1 MAQFQSFANDLSENF
16 DDKLTASSTPQKSNA
31 LSNRVSSVL
40 SASYA
45 DAEIRDALRTLD
57 EKSIRNSAETRRRLR
72 LDVQKEVI
80 ERNGNVIK
88 DFGCVAE
95 QLKRIGTII
104 TSLNQCCE
112 DMRQHVVAARQ
123 ENAPVL
129 EEAST
134 LLSLKQEL
142 ETKKQLLDAFNK
154 HFIITEEDT
163 IVLTSAPE
171 KVDEEFFAI
180 LKRVKQI
187 YVDCQVL
194 LGSEN
199 QRLGLEL
206 MDQSSRKLNMGY
218 QKLYRW
224 IQKEFKNLNLENPQI
239 SSIIRRAL
247 RALAERPSL
256 FQSCLDFFAE
266 AREHVLT
273 DAFYA
278 ALTGSSIEND
288 QNPMTKPIEFH
299 AHDPLRYV
307 GDMLAWTHSATVSER
322 ESLETLFISEGD
334 EISKGFLAGREAE
347 PWTAADGEVFDGRK
361 ALGDLVNR
369 NVAGVA
375 RALRQRVE
383 QVIQNHEDPVL
394 LYKTAN
400 LVNFYRIT
408 FAKLLSPD
416 STLLATLSSLEDS
429 SLRQFRTITSD
440 TVSSI
445 QADLAT
451 PPSDL
456 RIPDFLDEALTQF
469 AALLKSYDSSLTP
482 PASRAADFEPILT
495 QALNPFLAACERMAK
510 ETDEPVTSIFLANC
524 IIAVKTTLA
533 PYDFVQARVSEL
545 ETQLASINSTLTEYQ
560 HAYFL
565 HTSGLHPLLAALAPL
580 DDTPESLLKIPTL
593 PPFQHQP
600 LSDASQTLDEFLP
613 SALMDAIQNLRGLVS
628 MKFAQ
633 EITAAAAEKFCE
645 DFEFV
650 EGRLGRVDE
659 LMEQREEEG
668 EEEVEEEE
676 GGKEEVGGE
685 EGKSEDGEERGERKE
700 EELVPLRSLF
710 PRTSGEIRVLLS

>member
-1 MAQFQSFANDLSENF
+1 
-16 DDKLTASSTPQKSNA
+16 
-31 LSNRVSSVL
+31 
-40 SASYA
+40 
-45 DAEIRDALRTLD
+45 
-57 EKSIRNSAETRRRLR
+57 
-72 LDVQKEVI
+72 
-80 ERNGNVIK
+80 
-88 DFGCVAE
+88 
-95 QLKRIGTII
+95 
-104 TSLNQCCE
+104 
-112 DMRQHVVAARQ
+112 MRQRVVAARQ

-134 LLSLKQEL
+134 LLSQKQEL
-142 ETKKQLLDAFNK
+142 ETKKQLLDAFNE

-171 KVDEEFFAI
+171 KVDDEFFAI

-239 SSIIRRAL
+239 SSVIRRAL

-278 ALTGSSIEND
+278 ALTGSSSEND

-456 RIPDFLDEALTQF
+456 RIPDFLDEALNQF

-495 QALNPFLAACERMAK
+495 QALNPFLAACEKMAK
-510 ETDEPVTSIFLANC
+510 KTDEPVTSIFLANC
-524 IIAVKTTLA
+524 IIAVKTTLSS
-533 PYDFVQARVSEL
+533 YDFVQARVSEID
-545 ETQLASINSTLTEYQ
+545 TQLASINSTLTEYQ

-565 HTSGLHPLLAALAPL
+565 HTSGLQPLLVALAPL

-650 EGRLGRVDE
+650 EGKLGRVDE
-659 LMEQREEEG
+659 LMEQREEERG
-668 EEEVEEEE
+668 EEVEEEE

-685 EGKSEDGEERGERKE
+685 EDKSEEGEERVERRQEKE
-700 EELVPLRSLF
+700 EFVPLRSLF

>member
-1 MAQFQSFANDLSENF
+1 MLFISLER
-16 DDKLTASSTPQKSNA
+16 KLKRSQ
-31 LSNRVSSVL
+31 
-40 SASYA
+40 
-45 DAEIRDALRTLD
+45 
-57 EKSIRNSAETRRRLR
+57 
-72 LDVQKEVI
+72 
-80 ERNGNVIK
+80 
-88 DFGCVAE
+88 

-123 ENAPVL
+123 ENAPLL

-134 LLSLKQEL
+134 LLSQKQEL

-334 EISKGFLAGREAE
+334 EISKGLLAGREAE

-429 SLRQFRTITSD
+429 SLRQFRNITSD

-495 QALNPFLAACERMAK
+495 QALNPFLAACEKMAK
-510 ETDEPVTSIFLANC
+510 ETDEPITSIFLANC
-524 IIAVKTTLA
+524 IIAVKSTLS
-533 PYDFVQARVSEL
+533 PYDFVQARISEL
-545 ETQLASINSTLTEYQ
+545 ETQLASINSTLTDYQ

-565 HTSGLHPLLAALAPL
+565 HTSGLHPLLVALTPL
-580 DDTPESLLKIPTL
+580 DDNPESLLKIPTL

-668 EEEVEEEE
+668 DEEEEEEE
-676 GGKEEVGGE
+676 GKKEVDGE
-685 EGKSEDGEERGERKE
+685 KEKREEGEERGERGKEKE
-700 EELVPLRSLF
+700 EVVPLRSLF